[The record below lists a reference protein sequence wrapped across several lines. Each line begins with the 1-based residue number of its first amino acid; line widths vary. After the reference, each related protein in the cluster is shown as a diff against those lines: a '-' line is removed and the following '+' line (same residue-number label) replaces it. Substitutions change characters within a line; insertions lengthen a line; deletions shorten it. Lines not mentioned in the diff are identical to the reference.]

1 VRFRAR
7 CTSPVFDGHARL
19 WNLREG
25 ATGAWLIR
33 RERADGSLEDAG
45 CGAVMVDPLD
55 ARIPTPVGAEHGDR
69 RSDTTA
75 SSPAG
80 DAILVGDFS
89 SVAAASDASATI
101 GSALG
106 STRASSD
113 AKTQPAVVR
122 PGCGPC

>member
-1 VRFRAR
+1 MVD
-7 CTSPVFDGHARL
+7 SLD
-19 WNLREG
+19 
-25 ATGAWLIR
+25 
-33 RERADGSLEDAG
+33 RADPDVRSGSRSSSIGVADA
-45 CGAVMVDPLD
+45 
-55 ARIPTPVGAEHGDR
+55 
-69 RSDTTA
+69 TT

-106 STRASSD
+106 STPSIVD

-122 PGCGPC
+122 PGVWAVLIPVAAGADSEAELARFRATVPAFAGWSWIVSV